1 MKTAE
6 KCREKKLCVAS
17 IVIILCDR
25 CAFLKIKLYAF
36 WNQCCTR
43 GRESV
48 AEGVFGG
55 KPNVISVMPPGKQN
69 CPLPDLA
76 RGSVVHPAGIE
87 PTTFGVGGRHS
98 IQLRYGCVM
107 FGGRPASAAVLLI
120 LRFFVFVFEKVQKFF
135 VALFIRFRLFF
146 GLFCNFYL

>member
-1 MKTAE
+1 MS
-6 KCREKKLCVAS
+6 REEIVRSIHRYNIVRSVLFFENKIICVLESMLPA
-17 IVIILCDR
+17 
-25 CAFLKIKLYAF
+25 
-36 WNQCCTR
+36 R
-43 GRESV
+43 GGGSV

-98 IQLRYGCVM
+98 IQLRYECMQNGFPFCLYLLPDGVPRGGKKISVVM
-107 FGGRPASAAVLLI
+107 KQDR
-120 LRFFVFVFEKVQKFF
+120 E
-135 VALFIRFRLFF
+135 ALFFFLF
-146 GLFCNFYL
+146 LFIVFSFHMFKEL

>member
-1 MKTAE
+1 MIKGLFTE
-6 KCREKKLCVAS
+6 KEQMYTTSAL
-17 IVIILCDR
+17 L
-25 CAFLKIKLYAF
+25 L
-36 WNQCCTR
+36 
-43 GRESV
+43 
-48 AEGVFGG
+48 
-55 KPNVISVMPPGKQN
+55 
-69 CPLPDLA
+69 
-76 RGSVVHPAGIE
+76 VHPAGIE

-107 FGGRPASAAVLLI
+107 CGGRPVSAAVLLI